1 MRVPGWARCFNCLP
15 PVIPAAHPSFP
26 RSLSPT
32 PTPTPTPIGERES
45 IPPRTRLSREACPRP
60 RSGERESIPP
70 HTRLSRESGNPYV
83 LNVGLP
89 LDKPKVHGKT
99 GVVAKTKGRWLAG
112 EGLRR
117 LRCAEPLVRIRPTR
131 LGRVVVSELRLSAG
145 QQSRFNEAVLLC
157 NSQAW
162 QAKLSGLWLWGVRKP
177 LFHGIAW
184 GRARSGRRGNQEQR
198 IGIALDSGPT
208 RFLWVCLAGPQ
219 G

>member
-1 MRVPGWARCFNCLP
+1 MP

-32 PTPTPTPIGERES
+32 PTPTPTPI
-45 IPPRTRLSREACPRP
+45 
-60 RSGERESIPP
+60 GERESIPP

-99 GVVAKTKGRWLAG
+99 GVVAKTKGLWLAG

-177 LFHGIAW
+177 LFHGIAL
-184 GRARSGRRGNQEQR
+184 GRVRRGRRGNQEQR

-208 RFLWVCLAGPQ
+208 RFLRVCLAGPQ
-219 G
+219 VNPLSGHTGRITSHFATMKTLRCCHPLAADCR